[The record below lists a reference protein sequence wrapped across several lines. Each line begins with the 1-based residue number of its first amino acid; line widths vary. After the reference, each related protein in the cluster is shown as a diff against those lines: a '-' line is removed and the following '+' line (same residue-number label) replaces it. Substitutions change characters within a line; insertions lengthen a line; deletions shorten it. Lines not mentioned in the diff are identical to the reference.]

1 MRQTFGFMQGL
12 MVFMLAFVV
21 AAGALAQTIHG
32 REGITLPAPPPVEAI
47 PVIDDY
53 FGTKITDNYRWLED
67 AQSPETR
74 TFIDE
79 QNAYTARY
87 LKQARIRSQAQD
99 DLDALENV
107 SEAGAPL
114 ERAGSYFFR
123 KRLAGE
129 QQFSIYVR
137 HGWAETPGKK
147 PSSAKPSTMGAKPSV
162 MGKDERLVDPAQLS
176 RDPNVSVGL
185 EDVSRDGSTLAYW
198 LRQGG
203 ADEAVIH
210 LLNVKTGKPL
220 EDELPAARY
229 SSVVFAPDGASL
241 YYARNDKQGTLL
253 YQHVLGTRNVRDTLI
268 FGHEF
273 RGELLG
279 SNDLFSGTVTDD
291 GRYLVIE
298 IERGV
303 PAKRVDI
310 VFRDLTKP
318 NSPFDVLVWGLDSR
332 FHAVYAKGAWYVR
345 TDYHAPKGTILK
357 ADPGIMPDVWQT
369 IVPEG
374 PDVID
379 AWSIVG
385 GKIYVN
391 RLKDVKTET
400 TVYALNGKPAGTVE
414 FDTIG
419 SASAVHGRTT
429 DRYGYVSFSSY
440 IVPPTIYRLDT
451 VTGNRD
457 VFFQSKVA
465 FDSSQYEL
473 KQVFFKSKDGTRVPM
488 FIAGQKG
495 LKQDGTVRLL
505 MTGYGGFNLSM
516 TPQWNPAYAWWLQQG
531 GWFAMANLRGGGE
544 YGESWHEQG
553 MFEKKQNV
561 FDDWFAAAEYLI
573 ANKYTSSQHFAITG
587 RSNGGLLMGASI
599 TQRPDLFSAVLCGYP
614 LLDMLRYQKFKVGS
628 YWTTEYGSADNE
640 KQFHYLLK
648 YSPYQNV
655 KSGTNYPAVMFFTGD
670 NDTRV
675 DPLHARKMTALL
687 QSASSSGRPILLHY
701 SLAGGHSAGV
711 SVDQQVQDDADQ
723 LTFLWTESGQPS
735 AHSAHP

>member
-1 MRQTFGFMQGL
+1 MQRTF
-12 MVFMLAFVV
+12 VLALWLIV
-21 AAGALAQTIHG
+21 GTSALAQTIYG
-32 REGITLPAPPPVEAI
+32 REGITMPAPPPTEAV
-47 PVIDDY
+47 PVSDDY
-53 FGTKITDNYRWLED
+53 FGTKIPDGYRWLED
-67 AQSPETR
+67 AKSTETR
-74 TFIDE
+74 AFIDA

-87 LKQARIRSQAQD
+87 LKQARIKSQILD
-99 DLDALENV
+99 DLDVLENV
-107 SEAGAPL
+107 SEAGAPI

-137 HGWAETPGKK
+137 HGWASPAGAN
-147 PSSAKPSTMGAKPSV
+147 PSNL
-162 MGKDERLVDPAQLS
+162 GKDERLIDPAKLT
-176 RDPNVSVGL
+176 RDPNTSVGI
-185 EDVSRDGSTLAYW
+185 EDVSRDGSLVAYW
-198 LRQGG
+198 MRQGG
-203 ADEAVIH
+203 ADEATMHV
-210 LLNVKTGKPL
+210 LDVKANKTL

-229 SSVVFAPDGASL
+229 SGVGFAPDGTSF

-253 YQHVLGTRNVRDTLI
+253 YQHMLGTRNARDTLV
-268 FGHEF
+268 FGREF

-279 SNDLFSGTVTDD
+279 PNDLFTGRVTDD

-303 PAKRVDI
+303 PARRVDI

-318 NSPFDVLVWGLDSR
+318 DSPFEVLVWGLDSR
-332 FHAVYAKGAWYVR
+332 FHAIWAKGAWYVR
-345 TDYHAPKGTILK
+345 TDYQSPNGRILK
-357 ADPGIMPDVWQT
+357 ADPGVLPDVWAT
-369 IVPEG
+369 IVPAG

-385 GKIYVN
+385 GRIYVN

-400 TVYALNGKPAGTVE
+400 SIYSLDGKPAGKVE
-414 FDTIG
+414 FDALGT
-419 SASAVHGRTT
+419 ASGVGGRTT
-429 DRYGYVSFSSY
+429 DRYGYLSFSSY

-451 VTGNRD
+451 TTGKRE
-457 VFFQSKVA
+457 VFFQSKA
-465 FDSSQYEL
+465 QFDSSQYEL

-488 FIAGQKG
+488 FIAGKKG
-495 LKQDGTVRLL
+495 MKMDGTERLL

-516 TPQWNPAYAWWLQQG
+516 PPRWNPAYAWWLEQG
-531 GWFAMANLRGGGE
+531 GWLAVPNLRGGGE

-573 ANKYTSSQHFAITG
+573 ANKYSSPPHFAITG

-599 TQRPDLFSAVLCGYP
+599 TQRPELFSAVLCGYP

-628 YWTTEYGSADNE
+628 YWTTEYGSAENE
-640 KQFHYLLK
+640 KQLFYLLK
-648 YSPYQNV
+648 YSPYHNV
-655 KSGTNYPAVMFFTGD
+655 KSGTAYPAVMFFTGD
-670 NDTRV
+670 SDTRV
-675 DPLHARKMTALL
+675 DPLHARKMTPLL

-711 SVDQQVQDDADQ
+711 SVDQQIQDDADQ
-723 LTFLWTESGQPS
+723 LAFLWTETGEPR
-735 AHSAHP
+735 AHASRP